1 MNQIEIDYGKRFLKE
16 NQEKAKKRSLRYLD
30 IDRTAYRMNGNRI
43 VKSIKID
50 W

>member
-1 MNQIEIDYGKRFLKE
+1 MTSKRK
-16 NQEKAKKRSLRYLD
+16 QRKTKKRPLRYLD
-30 IDRTAYRMNGNRI
+30 IDRTVYRMNGNRI